1 MPRNSE
7 KFRCAEPP
15 SKTFADGLEL
25 DHATTFH
32 HFRLLHTARKLKL
45 PTVTHAKHFT
55 SQASMSLIPA
65 QSVPPEVS
73 LRSWFDA
80 NVSGIHL
87 EAANSAPKFL
97 CGPLWGE
104 LLRPC
109 ERLKYTGA
117 PAIIFKLRLG
127 FHGNS
132 FAGSPTRSKRSSE
145 KYQLDCM
152 LQTMDTAG
160 PCSTQPTSVAKEPVE
175 LVLAETPVTC

>member
-1 MPRNSE
+1 MPITNPTSLFWLRSNHRLCSSGQALLSALQCLE
-7 KFRCAEPP
+7 ILRSFAVRRTP

-97 CGPLWGE
+97 CSPLG
-104 LLRPC
+104 R
-109 ERLKYTGA
+109 A
-117 PAIIFKLRLG
+117 
-127 FHGNS
+127 
-132 FAGSPTRSKRSSE
+132 
-145 KYQLDCM
+145 
-152 LQTMDTAG
+152 
-160 PCSTQPTSVAKEPVE
+160 
-175 LVLAETPVTC
+175 